1 MQCIPA
7 SHLPLH
13 QERVESESRPDL
25 LTTRVSLPLSL
36 SPSLTGTLCDRPA
49 HTIKFMTTPTENRPE
64 DPKSP
69 ALLFDGSFNFSD
81 AYFDSGALHYLCKLF
96 NPSSSIDTPHLL
108 STLSFPASSA
118 SLHFHRSFSP
128 NSHFSTFNVNIQP
141 LSIFNIKH
149 STRRYQNPFTK
160 QTPKITTSV

>member
-69 ALLFDGSFNFSD
+69 GLLFDGSFNFSD

-96 NPSSSIDTPHLL
+96 NPSSSIFNRHPPSPLYSVFPGLL
-108 STLSFPASSA
+108 CFPPFSSIILTQLTL
-118 SLHFHRSFSP
+118 L
-128 NSHFSTFNVNIQP
+128 NVQ
-141 LSIFNIKH
+141 
-149 STRRYQNPFTK
+149 R
-160 QTPKITTSV
+160 